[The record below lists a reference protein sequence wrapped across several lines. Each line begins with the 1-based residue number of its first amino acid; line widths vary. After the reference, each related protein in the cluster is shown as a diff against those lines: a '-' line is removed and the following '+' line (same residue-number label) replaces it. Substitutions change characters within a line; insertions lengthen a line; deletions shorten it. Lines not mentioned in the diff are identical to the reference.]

1 MGPMHNAEPMSL
13 NHLLLRLDGRIDRR
27 TWWLWGV
34 AAPLGLALYF
44 TVLLRVVGMSPRATE
59 VAVNLAL
66 LWPALA
72 VSVKRWHD
80 RGKSGWWVLVALV
93 PLAGWLWV
101 LIENGL
107 LRGDAG
113 PNRFGDAPARDLG
126 PAPGRPQAARAP
138 LGGRERSELGAVNT
152 GR

>member
-1 MGPMHNAEPMSL
+1 MGPMHDAEPMSL

-34 AAPLGLALYF
+34 ARRWGWRCTSPSCCGWSACR
-44 TVLLRVVGMSPRATE
+44 RVRPKLPST
-59 VAVNLAL
+59 
-66 LWPALA
+66 WPCCGQRWPSA
-72 VSVKRWHD
+72 SKRWHD

-107 LRGDAG
+107 LRGD
-113 PNRFGDAPARDLG
+113 
-126 PAPGRPQAARAP
+126 PGRTASATLQRVTSGQRRPLQAA
-138 LGGRERSELGAVNT
+138 
-152 GR
+152 

>member
-1 MGPMHNAEPMSL
+1 
-13 NHLLLRLDGRIDRR
+13 
-27 TWWLWGV
+27 V

-44 TVLLRVVGMSPRATE
+44 TVLLRVVGVSPRATE

-113 PNRFGDAPARDLG
+113 PNRFGDAPVD
-126 PAPGRPQAARAP
+126 PQAA
-138 LGGRERSELGAVNT
+138 LGRSQAA
-152 GR
+152 